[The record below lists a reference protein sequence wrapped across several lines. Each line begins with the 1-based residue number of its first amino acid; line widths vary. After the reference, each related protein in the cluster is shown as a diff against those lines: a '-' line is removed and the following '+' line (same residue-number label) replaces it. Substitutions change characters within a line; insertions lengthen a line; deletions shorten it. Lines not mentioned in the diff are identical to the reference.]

1 MYHIKREAWFGDEKL
16 NKVNC
21 RSLMDQYEVIMY
33 NIRDIFI
40 NMNEGT
46 VTEDKINIFCDK
58 YKWILNEMDQG
69 YRCMR
74 LLCH

>member
-58 YKWILNEMDQG
+58 YK
-69 YRCMR
+69 
-74 LLCH
+74 